1 MTFEGTVMGHI
12 REQRGFE
19 QKGAKVAK
27 VRILRLAW
35 VQCWLNTDKCS
46 GLRCEQITQG
56 GIESRR
62 AGD

>member
-1 MTFEGTVMGHI
+1 MGHR

-19 QKGAKVAK
+19 QTGAKEAK
-27 VRILRLAW
+27 VRILRGLAW
-35 VQCWLNTDKCS
+35 VQRWLNTDKRF